1 MNHETAINLNGMV
14 VEVISHPEKITF
26 EKGTQFEAEM
36 ANKTKVIVDNKVIT
50 TAEDRRQWM
59 HCKLDNW
66 IDGVEERAVKLCSKR
81 WML

>member
-14 VEVISHPEKITF
+14 VDVISHPERITF
-26 EKGTQFEAEM
+26 EKGEQFKAEM

-59 HCKLDNW
+59 HDKLDAW
-66 IDGVEERAVKLCSKR
+66 IDGVEDA
-81 WML
+81 

>member
-14 VEVISHPEKITF
+14 VEVINHPEKITF
-26 EKGTQFEAEM
+26 EKGAQFEAEM

-59 HCKLDNW
+59 HRKLDAW
-66 IDGVEERAVKLCSKR
+66 IDGVEDE
-81 WML
+81 